1 MSKDRNLVC
10 SLTETLVRDPRTNVA
25 VVGITDRDGVITLEG
40 QVGDPD
46 TRAAAEEIARQQPG
60 VVDVVNRLEVRIEDV
75 TELPEFRPVLLHK
88 EQAQA
93 RSAGPR
99 IDG

>member
-1 MSKDRNLVC
+1 VSGV
-10 SLTETLVRDPRTNVA
+10 TEALVRDHRTDVA

-60 VVDVVNRLEVRIEDV
+60 VLDVVNRLEVRIEDV
-75 TELPEFRPVLLHK
+75 TELPEFRPVLLDK
-88 EQAQA
+88 EEAQA
-93 RSAGPR
+93 RSRGPR